1 MEPPQKNSRLLA
13 SPAMDWQGPAARRA
27 GIVLLLLVCIGLGV
41 AIAGVPSSAGN
52 PKLIVVQV
60 QPTSSTTTTEPET
73 STSSELSTTSGPAT
87 TFGRNTTTTRG
98 KSTAT
103 TAHRAPVTTKRTTKP
118 TQPTPTVAPTTSEG
132 PPVSANY

>member
-60 QPTSSTTTTEPET
+60 QPTSSTTTTEPQT
-73 STSSELSTTSGPAT
+73 STSSEPSTTSRSGT
-87 TFGRNTTTTRG
+87 TIGRSTTTTRG

-103 TAHRAPVTTKRTTKP
+103 TARRSPVTTPKP
-118 TQPTPTVAPTTSEG
+118 TTPTTQPPASSTSG
-132 PPVSANY
+132 PPVSAN